1 MHDAMQPT
9 TGAGPATRKGE
20 ETRERILAAATE
32 LIHQRGF
39 KNTGVAEI
47 LAASGVPRGS
57 FYFYFESKEE
67 LGCVLLARYRERQR
81 EALTEAFPADAPAI
95 PAILAFFEQSARSQ
109 IEGGCKAGCLLG
121 NLAAEITD
129 EHQGLR
135 RELSG
140 VLEDVQQALA
150 GALARGQASGELSA
164 DFAPDAAAVFV
175 LSVFEGSILLAKARR
190 DPRALEASMTMLA
203 RYLETLRRGA
213 ASRTPAGKEGHA

>member
-1 MHDAMQPT
+1 MHDAMQPV
-9 TGAGPATRKGE
+9 TGVSPATRKGE

-81 EALTEAFPADAPAI
+81 EELPGVFPEDAPAI
-95 PAILAFFEQSARSQ
+95 PTILAFFDKSVRSQ
-109 IEGGCKAGCLLG
+109 VEGGCKSGCLLG

-135 RELSG
+135 RELAG
-140 VLEDVQQALA
+140 VIEDVERALA
-150 GALARGQASGELSA
+150 GALARGQARGELRA
-164 DFAPDAAAVFV
+164 DFAPDAAATFV

-190 DPRALEASMTMLA
+190 EPRALEASMTMLA

-213 ASRTPAGKEGHA
+213 ESGTPAGKDGHA

>member
-1 MHDAMQPT
+1 MHDTAQPAA
-9 TGAGPATRKGE
+9 GASPATRKGE
-20 ETRERILAAATE
+20 ETRERILEAATE

-81 EALTEAFPADAPAI
+81 ETLPEVFPEDALAI
-95 PAILAFFEQSARSQ
+95 PTILAFFEQSVRSQ
-109 IEGGCKAGCLLG
+109 IEGGCKSGCLLG

-129 EHQGLR
+129 EHRGLR
-135 RELSG
+135 LELAG
-140 VLEDVQQALA
+140 VIEDVEHALA
-150 GALARGQASGELSA
+150 GALARGQARGELRV
-164 DFAPDAAAVFV
+164 DFAPEAAATFV

-190 DPRALEASMTMLA
+190 DPQALEASMTMLA

-213 ASRTPAGKEGHA
+213 ASGTPARKEGHA

>member
-1 MHDAMQPT
+1 MHETTQPAP
-9 TGAGPATRKGE
+9 GASPATRKGE
-20 ETRERILAAATE
+20 ETRERILDAATD

-39 KNTGVAEI
+39 KNTGVADI

-81 EALTEAFPADAPAI
+81 EALVELFPEAAEAI
-95 PAILAFFEQSARSQ
+95 PTILGFFEQSARAQ

-135 RELSG
+135 RELEG
-140 VLEDVQQALA
+140 VLGDVQQALA
-150 GALARGQASGELSA
+150 GVFARGQAKGELSQ
-164 DFAPDAAAVFV
+164 DFAPDGAAVFV

-190 DPRALEASMTMLA
+190 DPKALEASMTMLA
-203 RYLETLRRGA
+203 RYLETLRRVA
-213 ASRTPAGKEGHA
+213 ASRAPAGKDGHA

>member
-1 MHDAMQPT
+1 MHDTAQPAA
-9 TGAGPATRKGE
+9 GASPATKKGE
-20 ETRERILAAATE
+20 ETRERILETATE

-81 EALTEAFPADAPAI
+81 AALPEVFPEDAPAI
-95 PAILAFFEQSARSQ
+95 PTILAFFEESVRSQ
-109 IEGGCKAGCLLG
+109 IEGGCKSGCLLG

-129 EHQGLR
+129 EHRGLR
-135 RELSG
+135 LELAG
-140 VLEDVQQALA
+140 VIQDVEHALA
-150 GALARGQASGELSA
+150 GALARGQARGELRA
-164 DFAPDAAAVFV
+164 DFAAEAAATFV

-190 DPRALEASMTMLA
+190 DPRRSK
-203 RYLETLRRGA
+203 
-213 ASRTPAGKEGHA
+213 PA